1 MSLLQRFSSKID
13 TCKNVIEH
21 PVIKSLLQS
30 QHHQKK
36 FWCYFCELEFSQHV
50 ISESWLILEQGFLDH
65 LTSMAHEKNTR
76 KFFRKN
82 CLKDFNKFL
91 LSRIDF
97 NRHLTNTEIALE
109 AYKDE
114 LQQKMLKEMKKIS
127 ENERKRKMFSKFIQD
142 NQSPPENNKYSISK
156 CETKTKGKK
165 TVAVFSPGLTCIN
178 FKDAIDH
185 GTGNIFTNALPPW
198 LQNVKPLN
206 NKIGPTFGDF
216 ENYLKNQRRQKLP
229 QERVGANLDEKFTQS
244 DFWLPSFGQV
254 WNNNCRL
261 QSKQDFLK
269 HMKRTPASD
278 SFVRLFRLSCSTATC
293 NVCLRMLTHVTTMFR
308 PIAVSPVSLFRLRST
323 AEQPTTLCHF
333 RLFFFPKVRL
343 NPCFLRMSRLPPSAF
358 EE

>member
-1 MSLLQRFSSKID
+1 MSFLPFKQFQFCSLCRCSHVNEDKHIYTRGHRNRLMSLLQRFSSKID

-269 HMKRTPASD
+269 HMKRTPA
-278 SFVRLFRLSCSTATC
+278 VTWSTEGLGPAKPYK
-293 NVCLRMLTHVTTMFR
+293 RKR
-308 PIAVSPVSLFRLRST
+308 PSN
-323 AEQPTTLCHF
+323 
-333 RLFFFPKVRL
+333 K
-343 NPCFLRMSRLPPSAF
+343 
-358 EE
+358 